1 MMGRLEVNMSF
12 PIKLIFVFI
21 LDDDLCSMMIYDD
34 LCSKNLFCFM
44 STSKLVKRA
53 ETPLRIVLTKQRNLG
68 ENNESL
74 VLSYTS
80 SNPSITWSV
89 VRDASS

>member
-1 MMGRLEVNMSF
+1 MGRLEVNMSF

-21 LDDDLCSMMIYDD
+21 LDDDLCS
-34 LCSKNLFCFM
+34 KNLFCFFFIII

-53 ETPLRIVLTKQRNLG
+53 EMPLRIVLTKQRNLG
-68 ENNESL
+68 ENNESP

-80 SNPSITWSV
+80 SNP
-89 VRDASS
+89 

>member
-1 MMGRLEVNMSF
+1 MGRLEVNMSF

-21 LDDDLCSMMIYDD
+21 LDDD

-68 ENNESL
+68 ENNESP

-80 SNPSITWSV
+80 SNPSFTWSV